1 MTYTPMIYT
10 ARLVKREQP
19 EAKVVFVGPCAA
31 KKLEA
36 MQAELR
42 SDVDFVLTY
51 EELMGIFE
59 AKEIDF
65 AAIEPEADLQDGS
78 GAGRGFASA
87 GGIIRQTRTQVRE
100 STRRRRSGPSGQ
112 TACASAASS

>member
-10 ARLVKREQP
+10 ARLVKHTHP
-19 EAKVVFVGPCAA
+19 GSKVVFIGPCAA

-36 MQAELR
+36 MQQELR

-59 AKEIDF
+59 AKDIDF
-65 AAIEPEADLQDGS
+65 SKLP
-78 GAGRGFASA
+78 
-87 GGIIRQTRTQVRE
+87 
-100 STRRRRSGPSGQ
+100 TRRSCMTPPDSDAVLRRQ
-112 TACASAASS
+112 AASQQQWKKFCAAHSRTWK